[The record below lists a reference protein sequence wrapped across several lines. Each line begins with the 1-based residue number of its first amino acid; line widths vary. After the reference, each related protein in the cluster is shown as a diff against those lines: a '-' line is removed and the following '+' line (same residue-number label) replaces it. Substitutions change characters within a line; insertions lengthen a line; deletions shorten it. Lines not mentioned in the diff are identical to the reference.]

1 MFTTIGIGLLIENP
15 KTDTFELNSV
25 YNPRH
30 GMDFQRK
37 KTRGL
42 TSKSESQ
49 FSILL
54 LGLHGDFYNSYL
66 PKIEFF
72 ET

>member
-1 MFTTIGIGLLIENP
+1 MVTAIGIGLLIENL
-15 KTDTFELNSV
+15 KTDTFDLNSV
-25 YNPRH
+25 YNPQN

-37 KTRGL
+37 KTKGL

-49 FSILL
+49 FSILII
-54 LGLHGDFYNSYL
+54 GLHGDFYNSYL